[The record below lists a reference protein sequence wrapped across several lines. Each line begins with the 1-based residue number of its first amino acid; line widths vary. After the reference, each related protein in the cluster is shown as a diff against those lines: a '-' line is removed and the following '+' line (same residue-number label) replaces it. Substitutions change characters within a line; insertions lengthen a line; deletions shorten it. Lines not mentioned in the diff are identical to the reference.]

1 MRLVTL
7 KNTMVAAI
15 LSGFL
20 ACCVFSDAI
29 YAATY
34 AATNQEVSEQLESLR
49 IQVQNNAAGVPTQ
62 IDYFQT
68 YFSSNNDP
76 YNESTFLN
84 VWAYAHLLNQEL
96 ETAYEKLLQA
106 RTIADMSNNKA
117 QKAES
122 FRIEGAVLDT
132 IGEYGLALEA
142 LNNAFILYDRLQS
155 SKVLGVY
162 SSLSNVYSSLE
173 NYQGMLQNSYKLL
186 AAAQKFNDQT
196 YQGLAYYR
204 IAFSQTKL
212 EKFIDAEV
220 NYALAEKTL
229 TQIDYPFIGIIY
241 YSIAEQNVA
250 QGYFDQAL
258 KRISQSIQA
267 DRKVNFLYN
276 EVPRILLLADIYHQ
290 QGDTDKAINE
300 LKKSVNIEAYKKDKI
315 QFLEILERLIELTEL
330 TNDTDSQLNFLKQ
343 YLDLYKQSFNQI
355 QAQMLAINN
364 VRLNVFEKEKE
375 IKLLY
380 KENEL
385 QLQRNLLQ
393 DQNNLYQLYFTLT
406 IFATLILVVAL
417 LIRTR
422 KQRAQLKR
430 YSQELQQATQ
440 AKSDFLARMSHEIRT
455 PINAISGLT
464 KLMQRSAD
472 NPEDI
477 TNLRQIDEA
486 SLSLLG
492 VINDILDFS
501 KIEAGKLDIE
511 TTSFQLDKVIS
522 QSIRLQSIKAHE
534 KDIELI
540 QHIAR
545 DVPLYLQGDGM
556 RIQQIL
562 INLLSNAVKFTDD
575 GLVSVTV
582 KNKVT
587 EQGVLLEFAVTDSGI
602 GLSQNQINGLFESF
616 AQVDESISRKYGG
629 TGLGLAICKQ
639 LVELMKGNIWI
650 ESRLGEGST
659 FYFTVPLKEDTN
671 QHLSSPSKQ
680 LSSLKVLVADDV
692 YLSRQVIAEAL
703 LNANITSDLAE
714 GGQQTLNKLRQA
726 SIEHK
731 PYDILILDW
740 KMPDID
746 GLQVAAIINQEFKAN
761 KPKIIML
768 SAFDFSHMRQQAKH
782 LGIHHFIEKPF
793 TTSELINKLQ
803 EAAFNIKTN
812 SSFSFTEMKNVPDL
826 SGKRILLAEDNKLNQ
841 KVALGFLKYTKAQVV
856 LVENG
861 LEVIDTFKKQAD
873 FDCILMDIQMPEMD
887 GLTATTILRDELNC
901 RIPIIAM
908 TANAMKIDLQ
918 KSTAVGMTAHINKP
932 IDPEYFY
939 QVLAEIVLTSSPAFL
954 SNSLPST
961 TQSKNI
967 VAHHSIDK
975 LLVMDQQKAIQKLF
989 VDEETFTN
997 ILQDFVDK
1005 GPVIDTLATLIE
1017 NHAYQDINKIIHDA
1031 LPALT
1036 YIGAYNLAMLA
1047 KSLEVTIFNK
1057 KPENNQSFNEQ
1068 LNLFNHAMVALVLI
1082 IKKQLAYS

>member
-1 MRLVTL
+1 MLNVFTQAL
-7 KNTMVAAI
+7 KAAVFSS
-15 LSGFL
+15 LL
-20 ACCVFSDAI
+20 ACYLI
-29 YAATY
+29 ATY
-34 AATNQEVSEQLESLR
+34 LHAANDENLSEQFESLR
-49 IQVQNNAAGVPTQ
+49 TQ
-62 IDYFQT
+62 IQANASFTSDKINHFQA
-68 YFSSNNDP
+68 YFSRHSDN
-76 YNESTFLN
+76 YHESEFLN
-84 VWAYAHLLNQEL
+84 VWAYAYLLKQDL
-96 ETAYEKLLQA
+96 ESAYEKLLQA
-106 RTIADMSNNKA
+106 RLKAELSDNK
-117 QKAES
+117 QQIAES
-122 FRIEGAVLDT
+122 FRLEGAILDT
-132 IGEYGLALEA
+132 VGEYGAALEA
-142 LNNAFILYDRLQS
+142 LNKAFALYSELQS
-155 SKVLGVY
+155 KKVLRVY
-162 SSLSNVYSSLE
+162 SSISNVYHSLK
-173 NYQGMLQNSYKLL
+173 NYPDMLQNSYRML
-186 AAAQKFNDQT
+186 AVAQEYNDEI
-196 YQGLAYYR
+196 YEGLAYFR
-204 IAFSQTKL
+204 IAMAQTRFAKL
-212 EKFIDAEV
+212 LDAEV
-220 NYALAEKTL
+220 NFTLAEKIL
-229 TQIDYPFIGIIY
+229 TDNDYPFIGIIY
-241 YSIAEQNVA
+241 FSIAELNLV
-250 QGYFDQAL
+250 QGNFDQAL
-258 KRISQSIQA
+258 KRISQSIEA
-267 DRKVNFLYN
+267 DRKVDFLYN
-276 EVPRILLLADIYHQ
+276 EVPRLLLLAEVYQ
-290 QGDTDKAINE
+290 KQGDTDKAIVE
-300 LKKSVNIEAYKKDKI
+300 LKKSVNLDALKKDKI
-315 QFLEILERLIELTEL
+315 QFLQILERLIELTEL
-330 TNDTDSQLNFLKQ
+330 TNDTHSQLDFLKQ
-343 YLDLYKQSFNQI
+343 YNTLYKQSFSQK

-364 VRLNVFEKEKE
+364 VRLDVFEKEKE
-375 IKLLY
+375 INLLQ

-385 QLQRNLLQ
+385 QLQRNLIQ
-393 DQNNLYQLYFTLT
+393 DQNNQYQLYFTLT
-406 IFATLILVVAL
+406 VFATLLVVIAL

-422 KQRAQLKR
+422 KQRAQLNH
-430 YSQELQQATQ
+430 YSQELKQATQ

-464 KLMQRSAD
+464 KLMQRSAN

-534 KDIELI
+534 KNIELI

-545 DVPLYLQGDGM
+545 DVPLYLQGDGL

-582 KNKVT
+582 KNTAT

-602 GLSQNQINGLFESF
+602 GLSQNQIDGLFKSF
-616 AQVDESISRKYGG
+616 TQVDESISRKYGG

-639 LVELMKGNIWI
+639 LVELMKGKIWV

-746 GLQVAAIINQEFKAN
+746 GLQVAAIINQEFKAI

-782 LGIHHFIEKPF
+782 LGINNFIEKPF

-812 SSFSFTEMKNVPDL
+812 SAFSFTEMKNVPDL
-826 SGKRILLAEDNKLNQ
+826 SGKRILLGEDNKLNQ

-856 LVENG
+856 LAENG
-861 LEVIDTFKKQAD
+861 LEVIDTFKKQAN

-918 KSTAVGMTAHINKP
+918 KSTDVGMTAHINKP

-939 QVLAEIVLTSSPAFL
+939 QVLAEIVLTSSPAL
-954 SNSLPST
+954 SSNSLPSA
-961 TQSKNI
+961 TQPKDITAN
-967 VAHHSIDK
+967 HSIDN
-975 LLVMDQQKAIQKLF
+975 LLVMDQQNAMQKLF
-989 VDEETFTN
+989 VDEETFTS

-1005 GPVIDTLATLIE
+1005 GPVINTIATLIE

-1031 LPALT
+1031 LPALA

-1047 KSLEVTIFNK
+1047 KSLEATILNK
-1057 KPENNQSFNEQ
+1057 KQENNQSFNEQ
-1068 LNLFNHAMVALVLI
+1068 LNLFNQAMVALVLI
-1082 IKKQLAYS
+1082 IKKQLAYN

>member
-1 MRLVTL
+1 MFRNFFLKPIKGSVYSCLILISLLVTCL
-7 KNTMVAAI
+7 NANAEI
-15 LSGFL
+15 DISG
-20 ACCVFSDAI
+20 
-29 YAATY
+29 
-34 AATNQEVSEQLESLR
+34 ELESIR
-49 IQVQNNAAGVPTQ
+49 QQVQAGESTVPERFE
-62 IDYFQT
+62 YFQA
-68 YFSSNNDP
+68 YFLSHPNH
-76 YNESTFLN
+76 YHESMFVNLQ
-84 VWAYAHLLNQEL
+84 AYDLLLKLEL
-96 ETAYEKLLQA
+96 EAAYQKVLEA
-106 RTIADMSNNKA
+106 RLKAEFANNKLQVA
-117 QKAES
+117 RS
-122 FRIEGAVLDT
+122 YRIEGLLLDT
-132 IGEYGLALEA
+132 IGEYGEAFEA
-142 LNNAFILYDRLQS
+142 LNKALVLYDELHS
-155 SKVLGVY
+155 EKVLDVY
-162 SSLSNVYSSLE
+162 SSLSNVYISLK
-173 NYQGMLQNSYKLL
+173 NYPDMLKNAYKHL
-186 AAAQKFNDQT
+186 AAAKRLNNKFSEGEA
-196 YQGLAYYR
+196 YFGIALAQ
-204 IAFSQTKL
+204 INLKQLF
-212 EKFIDAEV
+212 DAEV
-220 NYALAEKTL
+220 NASLAEKIL
-229 TQIDYPFIGIIY
+229 EQANYPFIGNIY
-241 YSIAEQNVA
+241 LTMAELNFVK
-250 QGYFDQAL
+250 GNIDGAL
-258 KRISQSIQA
+258 KRISQSIEA
-267 DRKVNFLYN
+267 DRKINFLHA
-276 EVPRILLLADIYHQ
+276 EVPRLLLIAQIYQQ
-290 QGDTDKAINE
+290 QGDVPKAIAE
-300 LKKSVNIEAYKKDKI
+300 LKISLTKEVYTKDNI
-315 QFLEILERLIELTEL
+315 QFLDVLERLIELTEI
-330 TNDTDSQLNFLKQ
+330 TGDTSEQLSFLKQ
-343 YLDLYKQSFNQI
+343 YLALYKQSFNQK
-355 QAQMLAINN
+355 QAKMLAINN
-364 VRLNVFEKEKE
+364 VRLDVFEKEKE
-375 IKLLY
+375 INLLQ
-380 KENEL
+380 KENEF

-393 DQNNLYQLYFTLT
+393 VQNNLYQLYFTLI

-534 KDIELI
+534 KNIELI

-545 DVPLYLQGDGM
+545 DVPLYLQGDGL

-582 KNKVT
+582 KNKAT

-602 GLSQNQINGLFESF
+602 GLSQNQIDGLFESF

-671 QHLSSPSKQ
+671 LHLSSPSKQ

-703 LNANITSDLAE
+703 LNANLISDLAE

-726 SIEHK
+726 LIEHK

-768 SAFDFSHMRQQAKH
+768 SAFDFSRMRQQAKH
-782 LGIHHFIEKPF
+782 LGINHFIEKPF

-856 LVENG
+856 LVKNG

-918 KSTAVGMTAHINKP
+918 KSNDVGMTAHINKP

-939 QVLAEIVLTSSPAFL
+939 QVLAEIVLISSPAL
-954 SNSLPST
+954 SSNSLPST
-961 TQSKNI
+961 TQPEDIAAN
-967 VAHHSIDK
+967 HSIDN
-975 LLVMDQQKAIQKLF
+975 LLVMDQHNAMQKLF
-989 VDEETFTN
+989 VDEETFTS

-1005 GPVIDTLATLIE
+1005 GPVINTLATLIE
-1017 NHAYQDINKIIHDA
+1017 NRAYQDINKIIHDA
-1031 LPALT
+1031 VPALT

-1047 KSLEVTIFNK
+1047 KSLEATIFNK
-1057 KPENNQSFNEQ
+1057 KQENNQSFNEQ
-1068 LNLFNHAMVALVLI
+1068 LNFFNQAMVALVLI